1 MITVEY
7 VAIAI
12 AIAVMAVRIILFF
25 PRSGKN
31 SGAANA

>member
-1 MITVEY
+1 MITIEY

-12 AIAVMAVRIILFF
+12 AIAVMAARIIMFF

-31 SGAANA
+31 SGATNA